1 MKFDKTLVMIFI
13 PPLAAVILC
22 VISPYLIREHK
33 NYTPEQPEFLTY
45 VDKLGLFTLKGDPD
59 TSPKDIRDVFR
70 REWILPVANPLG
82 NPGGSAADPVNLTM
96 IVEAGVDSYCI
107 MNGREMHLGEKTDN
121 FQITSIGS
129 NQVCITYHNGT
140 REIHHVKVY

>member
-13 PPLAAVILC
+13 LPLAAVILC
-22 VISPYLIREHK
+22 LIFPYFIREHK

-45 VDKLGLFTLKGDPD
+45 VDKLGVFTLKGDPD

-70 REWILPVANPLG
+70 HEWILPMTD
-82 NPGGSAADPVNLTM
+82 PGAQPAADPVNLTM
-96 IVEAGVDSYCI
+96 IVDAGVDSYCI
-107 MNGREMHLGEKTDN
+107 INGREMHLGDKTDN
-121 FQITSIGS
+121 FRITSIGS

>member
-1 MKFDKTLVMIFI
+1 MKLDKTLAMIFI

-45 VDKLGLFTLKGDPD
+45 VDKLGVFTLGDDPD
-59 TSPKDIRDVFR
+59 PPPKDIRDVFR
-70 REWILPVANPLG
+70 HEWILPMADPRAQLT
-82 NPGGSAADPVNLTM
+82 ADPVNLTM
-96 IVEAGVDSYCI
+96 IVEAGADSYCI
-107 MNGREMHLGEKTDN
+107 INGRQMHLGDKTDN
-121 FQITSIGS
+121 FRITSIGS
-129 NQVCITYHNGT
+129 NQVSITYNNGT